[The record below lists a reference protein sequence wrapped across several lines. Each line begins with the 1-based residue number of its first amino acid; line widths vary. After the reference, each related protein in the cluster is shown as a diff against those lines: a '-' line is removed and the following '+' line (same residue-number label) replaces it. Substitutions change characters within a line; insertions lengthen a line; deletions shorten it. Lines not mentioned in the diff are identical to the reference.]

1 MSHGDYEKEV
11 DSESLR
17 ETDMRGTSMMNT
29 LKRDE
34 MYPIEQWSSIEGNMS
49 IWGGGW
55 YQGMG
60 KLQLW
65 KPLKRAEKCT
75 QGPNNCPITDS
86 LVSFVVEI
94 MYDK

>member
-34 MYPIEQWSSIEGNMS
+34 MYPIEQ
-49 IWGGGW
+49 
-55 YQGMG
+55 
-60 KLQLW
+60 
-65 KPLKRAEKCT
+65 
-75 QGPNNCPITDS
+75 
-86 LVSFVVEI
+86 
-94 MYDK
+94 